1 MGRASTVAGFVEV
14 ACPKHHIALVV
25 VVIAVLAVEC
35 TVGVAAAV
43 QGRREKELAGGVAV
57 VDIEVTGCNARFDM
71 AQARGE

>member
-43 QGRREKELAGGVAV
+43 QGRREKELAGGVAAV
-57 VDIEVTGCNARFDM
+57 EVTGGNARFDM

>member
-14 ACPKHHIALVV
+14 ACPKHHIGLVV
-25 VVIAVLAVEC
+25 VVIAVLVVEC

-43 QGRREKELAGGVAV
+43 QGRREKELAGGVAAV
-57 VDIEVTGCNARFDM
+57 EVTGGNARFDM